1 MLETGTALMAAD
13 AEARPVALIDDDV
26 RELARA
32 SKSANTLN
40 AYRKSWKGFTAF
52 CTAKVVT
59 SLPAMP
65 ETVAA
70 FLAARMKAGSKASTL
85 AVTLAAIRHYHK
97 TAGVPNPTEHE
108 AVKMTS

>member
-1 MLETGTALMAAD
+1 MAFPNPNGTLKMEDTGTALIFAD
-13 AEARPVALIDDDV
+13 AEARAVALIDDDV

-52 CTAKVVT
+52 CIEKGVT

-70 FLAARMKAGSKASTL
+70 FWPRG
-85 AVTLAAIRHYHK
+85 
-97 TAGVPNPTEHE
+97 
-108 AVKMTS
+108 